1 MVTVKRAIVNGA
13 CDLLYPQG
21 YFILLFQPHSQ
32 GPLYSRGRERTLG
45 IRLSLPLK
53 QNGGR

>member
-13 CDLLYPQG
+13 CDLPYPQG

-32 GPLYSRGRERTLG
+32 GPLYFLEGESGPSE
-45 IRLSLPLK
+45 
-53 QNGGR
+53 